1 MAGQFRT
8 LRSSVN
14 ASNSILSRIY
24 CSYHVCS
31 NHIGPKVYS
40 QAFWLMHWGS
50 PSPKRTK
57 IYSNSPRVQTL
68 DRGVLKQNLKQAKT
82 KIRTTRSSAAG
93 IAEVLAYI
101 VSGLHVAPQYAAL
114 RAKGRWKESDGTERF
129 AGTKS
134 LKDAG
139 LLGMHMW
146 IHTTPLYVHDP
157 YLCSINPESL

>member
-1 MAGQFRT
+1 
-8 LRSSVN
+8 
-14 ASNSILSRIY
+14 
-24 CSYHVCS
+24 
-31 NHIGPKVYS
+31 
-40 QAFWLMHWGS
+40 MHWGS

-101 VSGLHVAPQYAAL
+101 VSGLHVAPQYSAL

-146 IHTTPLYVHDP
+146 IHTTPLYVHEP
-157 YLCSINPESL
+157 YLCSINLKAYSPI

>member
-1 MAGQFRT
+1 
-8 LRSSVN
+8 
-14 ASNSILSRIY
+14 
-24 CSYHVCS
+24 
-31 NHIGPKVYS
+31 
-40 QAFWLMHWGS
+40 MHWGS

-101 VSGLHVAPQYAAL
+101 VSGLHVAPQYSAL
-114 RAKGRWKESDGTERF
+114 RAKGRWKDSDGVERF
-129 AGTKS
+129 TATAS

-139 LLGMHMW
+139 LLGMHCIM
-146 IHTTPLYVHDP
+146 T
-157 YLCSINPESL
+157 